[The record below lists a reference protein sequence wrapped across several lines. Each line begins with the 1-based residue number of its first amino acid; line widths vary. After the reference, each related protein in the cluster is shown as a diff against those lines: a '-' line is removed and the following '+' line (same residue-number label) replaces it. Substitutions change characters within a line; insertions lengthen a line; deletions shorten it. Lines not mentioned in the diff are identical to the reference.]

1 MRKQSTE
8 TKAVFQIL
16 IAGILWG
23 LVGPLVKLMELSGS
37 TVEVTSF
44 LRMGF
49 AFLIMGG
56 ITVAKFGWKSLLVSK
71 RILILC
77 IALGV
82 ISNGIYNV
90 VYSLAIAN
98 AGIAV
103 SAVLLNTAP
112 IFTILLAVILFKEGI
127 NVLKIVA
134 LVVNVVGCSLA
145 ATGGQFDL
153 ATISV
158 FGILCGIAAGFTY
171 GVAAIITRL
180 TGVGTNTYVISTYS
194 YLFATIT
201 IILFFQPWSY
211 AESFTAPVIG
221 YGFILALIPTSL
233 AYLLYY
239 QGILNMKET
248 SKVPIIASV
257 EMVATAIISVVFFNE
272 YLSLVATLGIVL
284 VIVSI
289 ALMNVKRKRPVQKQI
304 SNSQ

>member
-201 IILFFQPWSY
+201 IILFFQPWSN

-272 YLSLVATLGIVL
+272 YLSLVAILGIVL